1 MHIKE
6 NSFTLIVDKNDYN
19 MYYKMHAHLRCARFR
34 MFRSF
39 INRLTRI
46 CLRVSSVLSL
56 MAING
61 KRAAVNAKS
70 CQFLVKIINNAKSGS
85 MACLATSA
93 I

>member
-1 MHIKE
+1 
-6 NSFTLIVDKNDYN
+6 
-19 MYYKMHAHLRCARFR
+19 
-34 MFRSF
+34 
-39 INRLTRI
+39 
-46 CLRVSSVLSL
+46 
-56 MAING
+56 MAVNG